1 MSIKVVFL
9 PYALDNIDKYIL
21 LFQSF
26 YTNLY
31 SDTGIWSEKYI
42 LEEYQHKSEYLA
54 DMLVDTITE
63 KMSVEIVPHEIMIAH
78 LRKAVFT
85 IERRR
90 IEVIYE
96 ER

>member
-1 MSIKVVFL
+1 MKQIVFYDGSLDPIRLYIRNLKVYYF
-9 PYALDNIDKYIL
+9 
-21 LFQSF
+21 
-26 YTNLY
+26 NLY
-31 SDTGIWSEKYI
+31 SDTGLWNEEWMLDEYEKKAELLYTI
-42 LEEYQHKSEYLA
+42 FI
-54 DMLVDTITE
+54 DVITE